1 MLRDELRFDE
11 EQHRYFFR
19 DKELRGVT
27 SLIAKRLRKKYSESS
42 LSLMEAR
49 DYGKLFHKE
58 VEDFIMFGLEP
69 KDPGV
74 RWVNEI
80 VKMYPRNEW
89 AVRSEM
95 LISNYKCTASAI
107 DLVLYK
113 PRGDGVN
120 SAVIFDIKT
129 GEFCREYCSWQLG
142 FYKWFL
148 EIEGDFVVEDAFVI
162 AKKDARLYRISPIA
176 MDRCQSLLEV
186 N

>member
-11 EQHRYFFR
+11 DAHRYFFR

-27 SLIAKRLRKKYSESS
+27 SLISKRLRKKYSEGSMK
-42 LSLMEAR
+42 LVEAR

-58 VEDFIMFGLEP
+58 VEDFLMFGREP
-69 KDPGV
+69 IDPGV
-74 RWVNEI
+74 RWVDEI
-80 VKMYPRNEW
+80 IKLYPRNEW
-89 AVRSEM
+89 AVRCEM

-107 DLVLYK
+107 DIVLYK
-113 PRGDGVN
+113 PRGNGVN

-148 EIEGDFVVEDAFVI
+148 EIEGDFVVEDAYVI
-162 AKKDARLYRISPIA
+162 AKKDARLYKVTPIPKE
-176 MDRCQSLLEV
+176 RCESLLS
-186 N
+186 